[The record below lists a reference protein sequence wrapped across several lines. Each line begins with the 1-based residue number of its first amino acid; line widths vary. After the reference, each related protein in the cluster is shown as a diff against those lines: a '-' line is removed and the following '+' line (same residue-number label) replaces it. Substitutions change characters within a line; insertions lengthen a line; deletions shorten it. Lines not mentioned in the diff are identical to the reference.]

1 MFRRRR
7 GGGGADRSL
16 TNIYSLNW
24 TLCQRGQ
31 VFNCTCYQ
39 WGHFINGAFLSAEDI
54 SSTVTV
60 HQLHFSSTVIMST
73 GTFLQQTLHLH
84 RHYIHPET
92 LCQLGHLYQLPLHQ
106 LGHYVNRHYIN
117 WDIYI
122 NSNPMLELY
131 ILWSVYTVHCTVG
144 WSDIALNSIFE
155 NRHYA
160 AAKVFL

>member
-1 MFRRRR
+1 MFGRRR

-39 WGHFINGAFLSAEDI
+39 WGHFINGAFLSTEDI

-73 GTFLQQTLHLH
+73 GTLHQL
-84 RHYIHPET
+84 RHYIHPQT

-160 AAKVFL
+160 ADKVFL